1 MSREGAV
8 TDGGLYARAKAFF
21 ESITK
26 GDVVVKHQDDE
37 PLQRATKYR
46 FISQGG
52 LVSGR
57 RAAHPLR

>member
-26 GDVVVKHQDDE
+26 GDVVVKHQDDSA
-37 PLQRATKYR
+37 ATKSDEVP
-46 FISQGG
+46 F
-52 LVSGR
+52 
-57 RAAHPLR
+57 